1 MRVLEVQGRMRIAQ
15 LGDGA
20 AGLLVA
26 GTHRPPSK
34 PATSSLVTAI
44 SLSLSIDVSV
54 DQPAL
59 MGESLPECFLRG
71 EIDEGREWAR
81 VTTTPPV
88 ICKHARGGRL
98 LLPRRHGHLH
108 RRGDFVAVCRVQ
120 VLLPAWPQ
128 QHPRPPI
135 GRIPIAMLIVLSVAL
150 GVTAQQLAKHKT
162 IVTRITAVEELAG
175 VTILYAHV
183 LPSLLLIMRCSWMTP
198 PALLRGRRHPPRRLP
213 LAHGEPGRHRRVGP
227 AGVQEPD
234 QAGIKLLAR
243 MLQQSAGTIKPPV
256 STRHSVATTGR
267 STVTYIAHDIRRGD
281 RRLLL
286 HHPRVRR
293 SRHRPSSRVSSSP
306 RLTATAQSRS
316 QSAPRRAASSSA
328 PHATCTST
336 TSNSILRVRPPQRD
350 PLPRLLGKYLCGR
363 APRDVPIRA
372 DHRLAHISSS
382 PPFACPTAHPCR
394 RSERH
399 FSAFAP
405 PSSTSGSSDG
415 HGGDL
420 TLARL
425 PPSARRSQWGTRYTS
440 RKDSFYVSRRA
451 RSTYPWPQPLFQIHV
466 ELSRLVC
473 SPQIRRW
480 RQQDEFPP

>member
-1 MRVLEVQGRMRIAQ
+1 MLTDDAPSPSPRTTTSSSPPTPRTRRIRTPSTRRPCRRARTRPSRYQ
-15 LGDGA
+15 VASSNAPAVRRYHKA
-20 AGLLVA
+20 AGFHSPQRRNDWEVHSYL
-26 GTHRPPSK
+26 HRP
-34 PATSSLVTAI
+34 
-44 SLSLSIDVSV
+44 
-54 DQPAL
+54 
-59 MGESLPECFLRG
+59 
-71 EIDEGREWAR
+71 
-81 VTTTPPV
+81 
-88 ICKHARGGRL
+88 
-98 LLPRRHGHLH
+98 
-108 RRGDFVAVCRVQ
+108 
-120 VLLPAWPQ
+120 
-128 QHPRPPI
+128 
-135 GRIPIAMLIVLSVAL
+135 
-150 GVTAQQLAKHKT
+150 
-162 IVTRITAVEELAG
+162 
-175 VTILYAHV
+175 
-183 LPSLLLIMRCSWMTP
+183 
-198 PALLRGRRHPPRRLP
+198 RHPPRR
-213 LAHGEPGRHRRVGP
+213 
-227 AGVQEPD
+227 
-234 QAGIKLLAR
+234 QAG
-243 MLQQSAGTIKPPV
+243 G
-256 STRHSVATTGR
+256 
-267 STVTYIAHDIRRGD
+267 

-328 PHATCTST
+328 PPATCTST

-372 DHRLAHISSS
+372 DHRLTHISSS
-382 PPFACPTAHPCR
+382 PPFACPTARPCR